1 MKTASPIEKTV
12 TIDEVVELLA
22 DGKIRAEVESLARG
36 RSDQRK
42 KIEEWGK
49 ALLRDGGITAVD
61 MRRYISEVTHRD
73 VSITTIRSMFSSKKS
88 SRDSGAVKSGKSG
101 SKPNSGKK

>member
-1 MKTASPIEKTV
+1 MKTTSSIEKTA

-22 DGKIRAEVESLARG
+22 EAKIRAEVESLARG

-49 ALLRDGGITAVD
+49 ALLRDAGITAVD

-73 VSITTIRSMFSSKKS
+73 ISITTIRSMFSSKKS
-88 SRDSGAVKSGKSG
+88 SRDGGAGKSGKSG
-101 SKPNSGKK
+101 SKSDSGKK